1 MAGLLKPSLEKID
14 PVFGNSFYLE
24 KFEGNSCHD
33 KPQWHFHPEFEI
45 VYIPAGD
52 GKRHIGDHIGRYENG
67 ELIFLGPNLPHLSYA
82 AQKLEIVLQ
91 LKEDFLGQ
99 AFLAIPEMHA
109 IKGLFERG
117 KTGLVFH
124 DEVKHD
130 IGEQLIAMIEMPAFE
145 RLINLLQVL
154 QKMAAADDY
163 QSLNAN
169 GFAISVNPQDQ
180 DRMEAI
186 YAHVEKHFQRNIPL
200 DEIAKLI
207 NMTVPAFCRYF
218 KKLTNRTFTQMVNE
232 FRITY
237 ASRLLQNEHLNIAAI
252 SFESGFNNLSHFN
265 KQFRLITGVSP
276 REYRQQL
283 RNLVHEE
290 GGL

>member
-1 MAGLLKPSLEKID
+1 MAGHLKPSLEKVD

-24 KFEGNSCHD
+24 MFNGKSCHE

-45 VYIPAGD
+45 VYIPSGD

-82 AQKLEIVLQ
+82 TQEVEVVLQ

-99 AFLAIPEMHA
+99 AFLSTPEMHT

-124 DEVKHD
+124 DEVKHK
-130 IGEQLIAMIEMPAFE
+130 IGKRLRSMIEMSAFE

-154 QKMAAADDY
+154 HSMASTEAY
-163 QSLNAN
+163 QSLHAN
-169 GFAISVNPQDQ
+169 GFTVTVNPQDQ
-180 DRMEAI
+180 ERMEII
-186 YAHVEKHFQRNIPL
+186 YAYVAKHFQRTIPL
-200 DEIAKLI
+200 EEIAKLI

-218 KKLTNRTFTQMVNE
+218 KKLTSRTFTQMVNE

-265 KQFRLITGVSP
+265 KQFRQITGVSP

-283 RNLVHEE
+283 RKLVHEA
-290 GGL
+290 